1 MCTYYFSYNCVME
14 LILTPLDVKEGPAR
28 PGGKLTLVPAPGGFY
43 ISGYSGSAK
52 IYDPAGRLILS
63 KEINGKTLIGPLRP
77 GVYFVIAGRQ
87 RARIAAR

>member
-1 MCTYYFSYNCVME
+1 MVT
-14 LILTPLDVKEGPAR
+14 DVCPPAVEEENFISGP
-28 PGGKLTLVPAPGGFY
+28 GLLLVPASHGFW
-43 ISGYSGSAK
+43 ITGYSGPAK